1 MEAGTALA
9 IVSLGIVVCEGI
21 VKYSSAYKHRKED
34 VLSLIEISTDLQN
47 LLQEGQI
54 WLGSQPAVR
63 RSIVERLEGSV
74 KTCLAHIDQVLAM
87 CSKYSPPG
95 TNDLKSRISYVKRG
109 LQSPLRKETIKG
121 LTSRM

>member
-34 VLSLIEISTDLQN
+34 VSSLIEISTDLQY
-47 LLQEGQI
+47 LLQEVQI
-54 WLGSQPAVR
+54 WLGNQPAVR
-63 RSIVERLEGSV
+63 GSIVERLEGCV
-74 KTCLAHIDQVLAM
+74 KTCLAHIDEVLAM

-95 TNDLKSRISYVKRG
+95 TKDLKSRLVYAKRG
-109 LQSPLRKETIKG
+109 LQFPFKKETIKA
-121 LTSRM
+121 